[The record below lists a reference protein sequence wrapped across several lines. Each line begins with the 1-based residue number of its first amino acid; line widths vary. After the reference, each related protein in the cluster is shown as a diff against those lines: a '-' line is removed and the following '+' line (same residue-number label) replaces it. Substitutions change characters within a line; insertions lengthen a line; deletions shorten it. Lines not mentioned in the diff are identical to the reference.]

1 MNKLYFVINLN
12 GHFLASDGN
21 FYPPFVK
28 MPFGVNEATANK
40 YAGMDCTIEPAD
52 EKQFS
57 ALYDDAMKSAAVNE
71 SVTVPRR
78 RTYVRC
84 STFALAAAL
93 DRLCDSSNTRN
104 VMLSMEDGDF
114 LISFEYLREYERPS
128 MKHSSGDTCAG
139 DAKPGSHEE

>member
-1 MNKLYFVINLN
+1 MNKLYFVIDPN
-12 GHFLASDGN
+12 GHFLAGDGN

-114 LISFEYLREYERPS
+114 LISFEYLREYERLS

-139 DAKPGSHEE
+139 VVKSGSHED